1 MTFRVNN
8 EGAKHYRGGTTTRK
22 IDVKLDTEPPYHCS
36 EKSECSD
43 TSSTMMT
50 IQNDVTKVIN
60 NQRFLREKF
69 YSIFFSVVETN
80 TWKYRCLRGSNED
93 FKMLVLA
100 ACFNV
105 EVYDIFFL
113 RERGCWDGLLIRE
126 GTLSI
131 QLL

>member
-8 EGAKHYRGGTTTRK
+8 KGAKHYRGGTTTRK

-43 TSSTMMT
+43 PSSTMMT
-50 IQNDVTKVIN
+50 IQNEVTKVIN

-93 FKMLVLA
+93 FKMLVLV

-105 EVYDIFFL
+105 KVYDIIFL
-113 RERGCWDGLLIRE
+113 RDRDWDGLLIR
-126 GTLSI
+126 
-131 QLL
+131 

>member
-43 TSSTMMT
+43 PSSTMMT
-50 IQNDVTKVIN
+50 IQNEVTKVIN

-93 FKMLVLA
+93 FKMLVLV

-105 EVYDIFFL
+105 KVYDIIFL
-113 RERGCWDGLLIRE
+113 RDRDWDGLIIR
-126 GTLSI
+126 
-131 QLL
+131 

>member
-43 TSSTMMT
+43 PSSTMMT
-50 IQNDVTKVIN
+50 IQNEVTKVIN

-93 FKMLVLA
+93 FKMLVLV

-105 EVYDIFFL
+105 KVYDIIFL
-113 RERGCWDGLLIRE
+113 RDRDWDGLLIR
-126 GTLSI
+126 
-131 QLL
+131 

>member
-8 EGAKHYRGGTTTRK
+8 KGAKHYRGGTTTRK

-36 EKSECSD
+36 ETSECSD

-93 FKMLVLA
+93 FKMLVVV

-105 EVYDIFFL
+105 KVYDIIFL
-113 RERGCWDGLLIRE
+113 RDRERDGLLIRE

>member
-8 EGAKHYRGGTTTRK
+8 EGAKGGTTTTK

-43 TSSTMMT
+43 PSSTMMT

-93 FKMLVLA
+93 FKMLVVA

-105 EVYDIFFL
+105 KVYDIIFL
-113 RERGCWDGLLIRE
+113 RDRDWDGLLIR
-126 GTLSI
+126 
-131 QLL
+131 

>member
-8 EGAKHYRGGTTTRK
+8 EGAKHYKGGTTTRK

-36 EKSECSD
+36 ETSECSD
-43 TSSTMMT
+43 PSSTMMT

-93 FKMLVLA
+93 FKMLVLV

-105 EVYDIFFL
+105 KVYDIIFL
-113 RERGCWDGLLIRE
+113 RDRERDGLLIRE

>member
-8 EGAKHYRGGTTTRK
+8 EGAKGGTTTTK

-36 EKSECSD
+36 ETSECSD
-43 TSSTMMT
+43 PSSTMMT

-93 FKMLVLA
+93 FKMLVVA

-105 EVYDIFFL
+105 KVYDIIFL
-113 RERGCWDGLLIRE
+113 RDRERDGLLIRE